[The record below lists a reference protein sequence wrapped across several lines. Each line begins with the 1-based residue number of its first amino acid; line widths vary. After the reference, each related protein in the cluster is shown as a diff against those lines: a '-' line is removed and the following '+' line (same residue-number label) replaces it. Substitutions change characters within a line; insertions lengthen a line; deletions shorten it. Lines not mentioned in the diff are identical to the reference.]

1 MKKFLLLFAAFG
13 TLSSCNLFD
22 NYGKKVEFGKSEVY
36 YKGSGVTE
44 ADAQKLGDYLVDQ
57 KYFETKKPKT
67 AQLTI
72 DDGDYMVHFVV
83 DKDKMTDAARLNFW
97 KWQFDLAKEIFN
109 NQPVRIALANDQLKD
124 IEVLNPI
131 ARYGIGKSSS
141 LYYDNSEIKKSDAK
155 KVLDFLS
162 GIKLLGADK
171 EADAFYQKED
181 GVPTVRVV
189 VNPDKI
195 TADLLPV
202 FSYWQTLLREQVFD
216 GGKAKI
222 VLTSTQ
228 YEDMKP
234 LPKLTQ
240 EQRTTFENEEKN
252 ESTDQKQ
259 TNENTIDSLTT
270 QTKVSGVLRLKND

>member
-1 MKKFLLLFAAFG
+1 MKNFLLLLAAAA
-13 TLSSCNLFD
+13 TLSSCNFFN
-22 NYGKKVEFGKSEVY
+22 NYGKKVAFGESEVY
-36 YKGSGVTE
+36 YKGDGVTE
-44 ADAQKLGDYLVDQ
+44 ADAKKLGDYLIESKILD
-57 KYFETKKPKT
+57 KKSHKSV
-67 AQLTI
+67 QLTN
-72 DDGDYMVHFVV
+72 DGEDYIAHFVV
-83 DKDKMTDAARLNFW
+83 DEKAFTDAVRLYWW
-97 KWQFDLAKEIFN
+97 KLQFDLGKEVFGG
-109 NQPVRIALANDQLKD
+109 QPVRIALASDELKD
-124 IEVLNPI
+124 KEVLNPI

-162 GIKLLGADK
+162 GVKLLGADK